1 MMTAPSTGR
10 VRQSAVRIFAQE
22 YSEAS
27 LVEQGVGE
35 YDPSFVVTKLGAR
48 VNRCLVGGVIDRLE
62 RRDAD
67 SGPYYS
73 GQIRDPSG
81 AHYFNVAAF
90 QPELH
95 PDVEEL
101 LARFESG
108 DRFLLAM
115 VGRARWSENE
125 DGGVFTSIRAE
136 GFAVIEQ
143 DAYKSWLVEASDA
156 TLRRLSAYEAS
167 IGCELERSALSDAGV
182 PEDLIRGLVSSRNHY
197 QEFDTE
203 AYRVWVLKALSTA
216 SGRAESIEEFA
227 SEPVESETESSAEVA
242 VEGSDPSQVI
252 LQALSS
258 ASGTLV
264 EYDALVGAC
273 TSSGSSREEAEDAI
287 EDLRDNR
294 GEIIEPRFGFF
305 QLIGE

>member
-35 YDPSFVVTKLGAR
+35 YAPSFVVPKLGAR

-227 SEPVESETESSAEVA
+227 SEPVETDTESPAEVA

-252 LQALSS
+252 LRALSS

>member
-1 MMTAPSTGR
+1 MMATSSRRA
-10 VRQSAVRIFAQE
+10 RQSAVRIFAQE

-108 DRFLLAM
+108 DRFLLAI

-136 GFAVIEQ
+136 GFSVIDQE
-143 DAYKSWLVEASDA
+143 AYKSWLVEASDA
-156 TLRRLSAYEAS
+156 TLRRLGAYEAS
-167 IGCELERSALSDAGV
+167 IGCELELSALREAGV
-182 PEDLIRGLVSSRNHY
+182 PEDLIGGLVSSRGHY

-203 AYRVWVLKALSTA
+203 SYRVWVLKALSTA
-216 SGRAESIEEFA
+216 SGRTESVEEFA
-227 SEPVESETESSAEVA
+227 KEAIEEAPTVTEAPVG
-242 VEGSDPSQVI
+242 GSDPSEVI
-252 LQALSS
+252 IQTLAS
-258 ASGTLV
+258 AGGELV

-273 TSSGSSREEAEDAI
+273 TSSGASREEAENAI
-287 EDLRDNR
+287 EDLRDNK

-305 QLIGE
+305 QLLGD